1 MEVLFDM
8 LVGREDS
15 RDIAIPDLLPVIL
28 NLLQALY
35 NAEMKKVFLQRLLAL
50 ISFSAKNR
58 YVASLHGVTEILL
71 EALRFKPNSELKEL
85 LVCILTAIG
94 TFRFTAANLQSA
106 IHVISEDSAAGHI
119 SETSVK
125 VLSLLRRCYQDS
137 IQQICEERE
146 KRLERWDVKPRSFFI
161 FSGGDCSIQAELDHL
176 VEEFRAVALWMWV
189 KPGRVAGSML
199 SFEAESGV
207 RPLTVRVE
215 EAGSCSVVLG
225 LEPAVQVL
233 GNAGCLLSQ
242 EKWSHFALVCAPV
255 KGNKR
260 KFDLFVYINGK
271 EAVKSSTELLS
282 RVSFYRFKLGTASDG
297 KGFTGLVSHV
307 YLANTAI
314 DSADVGELMKL
325 GPNYDGKFLRIESRW
340 SEYFSVGMDRYQ
352 QVLHPYLE
360 LVLNPKLLV
369 GETGAKG
376 EGQGELEDMASFA
389 EGSAEADRTGERRR
403 PPPNP
408 QSRLVSQRSVIV
420 CVTTR
425 LPDSLRSLGGPVQ
438 LFPLL
443 RRQGTSEWYLAAID
457 EFLQICTYYCRVPSM
472 NVVRDITSGSF
483 CEMLTYLLEEVSC
496 DYSLTENIVGSVIY
510 ILQNLSW
517 SSMAQPKAFEKLLL
531 NFKVW
536 RHQDWSLK
544 KPIVITITQYI
555 KDHPRKDEVKF
566 LIETVLMLLERNF
579 SLQRPKNKEARKEIM
594 DLLENNLVGPK
605 DYSEEVVKP
614 VLDWAAYAAHLHPGN
629 AGVYLGFFGR
639 LLDRGKFPTDAK
651 TRTALRHTL
660 GIILSKS
667 SKHPEITVQ
676 ALDIL
681 FKQIAGRALSDTS
694 ESSLHLLTDP
704 DLCAMLESVL
714 PSELSLEVY
723 RALVPFCVQEGRGR
737 KTRTLESLYMPGV
750 LDIIGAKLGR
760 GLELQGVLTDLQE
773 ICRALGL
780 AIAERTRWQRWLPHL
795 LEVASDLPCEGLSI
809 DIASE
814 VLSAALLS
822 VEGAGLLLRTV
833 VQETDQRLG
842 TEKALEVLKHTLVKC
857 CARDL
862 SAQSKLAILNFHELA
877 YFLEDLSASAAL
889 PCFAQ
894 VFSSFLDLAQRLA
907 LLFSSYPPLP
917 VLSFDELLQV
927 YGDYPNVELMHS
939 GSSRKREGGIVRI
952 CIQSLLL
959 VLKSAQN
966 EASLHVAESAL
977 AGLLSKMTETAIETA
992 TSKVRGKIG
1001 TAESS
1006 LCYAVVPDMAKR
1018 EENVFTA
1025 KFLTLMAVAEL
1036 AFAGDRFEVLMERL
1050 VELLG
1055 GKKALLDR
1063 FSQLP
1068 PKRLKQILDLFKEFP
1083 QAFKPIFPCNSTD
1096 SGLKQS
1102 LDSLQAG
1109 LETALFRYKEM
1120 PRASPMPAPLCWL
1133 LLGETST
1140 SISVIQ
1146 HALAF
1151 YQKTSQWVQRGS
1163 QEEVDRVW
1171 SDIDQQAKALI
1182 SSYDQRILLIS
1193 EAEEVEKALARR
1205 RVNRLL
1211 KRAGEKTGLWTE
1223 PEAENVYWKIDQTV
1237 DGEMKRTYL
1246 LVNKEGH
1253 AHMEA
1258 VNKKYKPK
1266 LQDEPVS
1273 IAAEMREESDIE
1285 SERMRVLKT
1294 FAVKGGEFAE
1304 ALDPATDQPELETEG
1319 IDEENMSMSDEAL
1332 SQHRRSFPSDYD
1344 LVDYESP
1351 QDMLRTECERISLK
1365 GAVFGTLEITA
1376 KCLLFRS
1383 TGEMKPGGRYPG
1395 SALPWMCVQKQGEK
1409 IWELSEIHE
1418 VLGRRFM
1425 QRHTAFELFTYT
1437 GTSAYFNCFTEDNQ
1451 GKVLSFLKARQISDL
1466 QVYEAPASHFAK
1478 LHYVHAWKRGE
1489 LTNFEYLM
1497 LLNKFASRSFN
1508 DISQYPVFPWVL
1520 SDYSSQVLNLG
1531 VEETYRDLGSPVGAL
1546 EPKCRADAVRKY
1558 EEWIADTGIDA
1569 FHYGSHYSTGGIVMY
1584 YLVRLEPF
1592 STLAIQLQ
1600 DKHFDVAD
1608 RLFWSIESAWN
1619 GTLRNS
1625 GDYKELIPEF
1635 FSLPEFLLNLNHYH
1649 FGCRQTLSTP
1659 VDAVELPAWAGGSV
1673 YNFVRLH
1680 REALESPIVSENLHK
1695 WIDLIFGVKQYGE
1708 EAKKAVNV
1716 FFHVT
1721 YERNIKRLF
1730 ENGAISDPNF
1740 SGILDQIAHYGQTP
1754 SQIFTTAHPRRTS
1767 PLRPLKA
1774 TDKFFSEGYRIEAP
1788 ALAESEDSGPFPY
1801 IAMLCA
1807 KAKLVLVKTNRT
1819 VKTLKWRNSASD
1831 VFGRSELSAPED
1843 IVLAKVSP
1851 KYMGSR
1857 LRWTHFVVMYPYLFS
1872 GLHHDYSFKI
1882 HNLDSGALERAIYH
1896 HDGLVT
1902 ALGLCLRT
1910 VTHKSDSHQA
1920 GLLATGSED
1929 LTIALWEVRSHDPF
1943 IVAGASP
1950 MKILRGHQAE
1960 VKQCCVDEGRRMVVS
1975 VDMDGGVLL
1984 HQYQADRTRVIRPPG
1999 TDLVDSIALSKHGL
2013 IAVAWTSARSHI
2025 SLFSINSTELWTF
2038 PCPYKAHHLDF
2049 NASSDHLLLSGEGGL
2064 RALNVFAQPPKS
2076 LKCLDK
2082 VKITCSGFAPEERS
2096 LLALVEGAVVRR
2108 VDCVSKQAK
2117 KEIAERMR
2125 IVGFPCD

>member
-1 MEVLFDM
+1 M
-8 LVGREDS
+8 LVGREEG
-15 RDIAIPDLLPVIL
+15 RDIVIPDLLPVIL
-28 NLLQALY
+28 NLLQGLY

-106 IHVISEDSAAGHI
+106 IHVISEDSAAGQI

-161 FSGGDCSIQAELDHL
+161 FSGGEGAIQAELSRL

-189 KPGRVAGSML
+189 KPGRVAGHML

-207 RPLTVRVE
+207 RTLTVRVE
-215 EAGSCSVVLG
+215 EAGSLSVVLG
-225 LEPAVQVL
+225 LEPAVQVVSS
-233 GNAGCLLSQ
+233 ASCLLSQ
-242 EKWSHFALVCAPV
+242 EKWSHFALICAPV

-260 KFDLFVYINGK
+260 KFDIFVYINGK
-271 EAVKSSTELLS
+271 EAAKSSTELLS
-282 RVSFYRFKLGTASDG
+282 KVSFYRFKLGTASDG
-297 KGFTGLVSHV
+297 KGFTGLVSHL

-314 DSADVGELMKL
+314 DSADVVELMKL
-325 GPNYDGKFLRIESRW
+325 GPNYDGQFLRTESRW

-352 QVLHPYLE
+352 QILHPYLE
-360 LVLNPKLLV
+360 LVLNAKLLV
-369 GETGAKG
+369 GETGARG
-376 EGQGELEDMASFA
+376 EAQGELEDMASF
-389 EGSAEADRTGERRR
+389 GDGYAEADRMGEKRR

-408 QSRLVSQRSVIV
+408 QSRLVSLRSVIV
-420 CVTTR
+420 CITTR

-443 RRQGTSEWYLAAID
+443 RRKGASEWYLAAID

-472 NVVRDITSGSF
+472 NVVKDITSGSF
-483 CEMLTYLLEEVSC
+483 CEMLTYLLEEVSH

-536 RHQDWSLK
+536 RHQDWVLK

-579 SLQRPKNKEARKEIM
+579 SLQRSKSHREARKEIM

-629 AGVYLGFFGR
+629 ATVYLGFFGR

-660 GIILSKS
+660 GIILSESGKS
-667 SKHPEITVQ
+667 PEVTVQ

-681 FKQIAGRALSDTS
+681 FKQLSGRTLSDSS
-694 ESSLHLLTDP
+694 ESSLLLLTDP

-714 PSELSLEVY
+714 PSELSLEMY
-723 RALVPFCVQEGRGR
+723 KALVPFCVQEGRGR
-737 KTRTLESLYMPGV
+737 KTRTLEGLYMPGV
-750 LDIIGAKLGR
+750 LDVVGTKLGR
-760 GLELQGVLTDLQE
+760 GEELQAVLTDLRE
-773 ICRALGL
+773 ICGTLGL
-780 AIAERTRWQRWLPHL
+780 PIAERTRWQRWLPHL
-795 LEVASDLPCEGLSI
+795 LEVASDSPCEDSSI

-822 VEGAGLLLRTV
+822 VEGAGLLLRSV
-833 VQETDQRLG
+833 LQEVDQRLG
-842 TEKALEVLKHTLVKC
+842 SEKVLEVLKPTLAKC
-857 CARDL
+857 CAKDL
-862 SAQSKLAILNFHELA
+862 PVQSKLAILNFHELA
-877 YFLEDLSASAAL
+877 YFLEDLSAGAASL
-889 PCFAQ
+889 PSFAQ
-894 VFSSFLDLAQRLA
+894 LFLSFLDLAQRLA
-907 LLFSSYPPLP
+907 LLFSSFPPLP

-927 YGDYPNVELMHS
+927 YGDYPNVELMHY
-939 GSSRKREGGIVRI
+939 GSSRKREGGIIRI

-959 VLKSAQN
+959 VLKSSRN
-966 EASLHVAESAL
+966 EASLHIAESAL
-977 AGLLSKMTETAIETA
+977 AGLLSKMTETAIDTA

-1001 TAESS
+1001 TSESS
-1006 LCYAVVPDMAKR
+1006 LCYAVVPDMVKR

-1025 KFLTLMAVAEL
+1025 KFLTCATVAEL

-1050 VELLG
+1050 VELVG
-1055 GKKALLDR
+1055 GKTALLDR
-1063 FSQLP
+1063 FSQLSP
-1068 PKRLKQILDLFKEFP
+1068 RRLKQISDLFKDFP
-1083 QAFKPIFPCNSTD
+1083 QAFKPIFPCNSAD

-1102 LDSLQAG
+1102 IDSLQTG
-1109 LETALFRYKEM
+1109 LEAALTKYRET
-1120 PRASPMPAPLCWL
+1120 PRASPMPTPLCWL

-1140 SISVIQ
+1140 VISVIQ

-1151 YQKTSQWVQRGS
+1151 HQKTSQWSRRSS
-1163 QEEVDRVW
+1163 QEEVGRVW
-1171 SDIDQQAKALI
+1171 GGIDQQAKVLAA
-1182 SSYDQRILLIS
+1182 SYDQRISLIS
-1193 EAEEVEKALARR
+1193 EAEEMEKALARR
-1205 RVNRLL
+1205 KVNRLL
-1211 KRAGEKTGLWTE
+1211 KRAADSTGLWAE
-1223 PEAENVYWKIDQTV
+1223 PEADTVYWKIDQTV

-1246 LVNKEGH
+1246 LVNPEGH

-1266 LQDEPVS
+1266 LQDDPAPLLVE
-1273 IAAEMREESDIE
+1273 AWEESDIE
-1285 SERMRVLKT
+1285 RERLRVLKT
-1294 FAVKGGEFAE
+1294 FAVKGNEFAE
-1304 ALDPATDQPELETEG
+1304 ALDRATEQPEVETEG
-1319 IDEENMSMSDEAL
+1319 EDDENMSISDEAL

-1376 KCLLFRS
+1376 KCLFFRS
-1383 TGEMKPGGRYPG
+1383 SGEMKPVGRYPG
-1395 SALPWMCVQKQGEK
+1395 SALPWMCVQKQSEK

-1437 GTSAYFNCFTEDNQ
+1437 GSSAYFNCFTEDNQ
-1451 GKVLSFLKARQISDL
+1451 DKVLSFLKARQISDL
-1466 QVYEAPASHFAK
+1466 QVYEVPASHFAK
-1478 LHYVHAWKRGE
+1478 LHYLHAWKRGE
-1489 LTNFEYLM
+1489 ISNFEYLM

-1520 SDYSSQVLNLG
+1520 SDYSSAVLNLG
-1531 VEETYRDLGSPVGAL
+1531 AEETYRDLGFPVGAL
-1546 EPKCRADAVRKY
+1546 EPKCRADAMRKY
-1558 EEWIADTGIDA
+1558 EEWIPDTGIDA

-1584 YLVRLEPF
+1584 YLIRLEPF

-1608 RLFWSIESAWN
+1608 RLFWSIESAWT

-1649 FGCRQTLSTP
+1649 FGCRQNTSVP

-1680 REALESPIVSENLHK
+1680 REALESPFVSENLHK

-1730 ENGAISDPNF
+1730 ESGAISDPNF

-1754 SQIFTTAHPRRTS
+1754 SQIFSTAHPKRTAQ
-1767 PLRPLKA
+1767 PRPLKA
-1774 TDKFFSEGYRIEAP
+1774 TDKFFSEGYRLEAP

-1801 IAMLCA
+1801 IAMMCA

-1843 IVLAKVSP
+1843 VVLAKVSP

-1882 HNLDSGALERAIYH
+1882 HNLESGALERAIYH

-1929 LTIALWEVRSHDPF
+1929 LTVALWEVRSNDPF

-1950 MKILRGHQAE
+1950 MKILRGHKAE

-1975 VDMDGGVLL
+1975 VDIDGCILL
-1984 HQYQADRTRVIRPPG
+1984 HQYQADRTRVIRPGG
-1999 TDLVDSIALSKHGL
+1999 TGSVETIALSKHGL
-2013 IAVAWTSARSHI
+2013 IAVAWTSARGLI
-2025 SLFSINSTELWTF
+2025 TLFSLNSTELWTL
-2038 PCPYKAHHLDF
+2038 PAPYKVHHLDF
-2049 NASSDHLLLSGEGGL
+2049 NSSSDHLLLSGEGGL

-2082 VKITCSGFAPEERS
+2082 VRITCSGFTPEERS
-2096 LLALVEGAVVRR
+2096 LLALVEGAIVRR